1 MLARDSATYYDEFC
15 DPSCALSPLH
25 CWAFNYHQ
33 LNLSSLVI
41 IYKVNMEL
49 LSINIF
55 TVEMASASQK
65 FPWREVTATHCNTLQ
80 HAVTYGHTLSH
91 TASHR
96 NTRAL
101 DKQPNCVYTFP
112 LENCGEVR
120 SRFVSN
126 FCPLPLP
133 PPPNQS
139 TGRWRWQHKKCCVCG
154 AGAQKLW
161 CSCSSLC
168 C

>member
-1 MLARDSATYYDEFC
+1 
-15 DPSCALSPLH
+15 
-25 CWAFNYHQ
+25 
-33 LNLSSLVI
+33 
-41 IYKVNMEL
+41 MEL

-65 FPWREVTATHCNTLQ
+65 LPWREVTATHCNTLQ

-120 SRFVSN
+120 SRFVSHTH

-139 TGRWRWQHKKCCVCG
+139 TVRWRWQHKKCCVCG